1 MYKKQGFSLVEVMII
16 FTVFSVILAASL
28 PMITKK
34 TNPVPTKIPH
44 GVYRCIHTNGGL
56 LEELYS
62 GTRQISSDPVARCTF
77 DVPEAAQYKI
87 DMYSAGSGGTEFAQ
101 INGKNDD
108 GRSATFTMSDGLN
121 KANNKDPLFTP
132 SDNELV
138 NMFNGLYVVRSL
150 YTGDAGHGSTGD
162 MVYENPYE
170 ADCGVDLSVVR
181 NELNKKKAELKEAKA
196 LLKTVLTPAKLSE
209 AAGYNF
215 YPASWKTNGWLTAI
229 WHDWSN
235 EDNLTVCD
243 PDHGYEGLD
252 NWWCNTNGYNNFIS
266 KYYSMNASGKDSV
279 YIVFYLKWFDISS
292 LPNTV
297 ATLVESVRKELS
309 TIPNVDTRKLDRAA
323 TSTYYHF
330 IGDLNAIKDYG
341 AIRHEYDDDA
351 SYYDCLG
358 DIGNAA
364 FVYPQLNDRVWVY
377 GFGGR
382 GDLDAPPPWYGGN
395 YCTTHCCMLRED
407 YPDHGGQFQ
416 FGMPHCANTI
426 KGGAGIRP
434 KALIDVF
441 MQAYNSQFTQEELN
455 AEENIN
461 KLEKE
466 IADLE
471 SELDSKNSSLLK
483 NNFYA
488 NPPRNPNYRQQ
499 HGIDMSD
506 PTFNE
511 IYNNPKYV
519 VNDEVRAQVQD
530 FCRVAFKNYYELSGK
545 TPEQTV
551 KFGQKRVAKYG
562 ADGGKGAYSRLV
574 YKIDYEQGLG
584 SNIDFSE
591 YIKRL
596 VTTGDIGGY
605 YPQVALNGN
614 SFQNV
619 ELNNGN
625 IYTIPKAYN
634 AAYKYA
640 DFSMQANNR
649 NIFSFT
655 SNIGS
660 SVNFGYQLASL
671 NVRKLAITN
680 PGGGVGKDHF
690 SQNEEYIPES
700 TRHSGGG
707 TAGAGGAGS
716 SGSSGSGNTG
726 SGSGTST
733 STGSHTL
740 ATELY
745 TLIADRGDNQTAN
758 LRWHI
763 SQLGLQNNNSSIVDV
778 IDSNAEGGQP
788 AKITVASN
796 NLKYKTK
803 TINNKFDAYKFFDQ
817 NYAYTANDESPASS
831 SNVRFKNQGKR
842 NNYSIN
848 SYNPDNSLRNDP
860 ISTLD
865 PSSSH
870 TIWQEPSLLI
880 TSKLWRKSYKLG
892 GAGNPGQ
899 QKSFTVANLGNQCT
913 FNIPAGGE
921 PFEQG
926 TTRANLSKMNA
937 SLTTSMQCKNS
948 SDKVVFKEEV
958 GNNYTSNNIEDVSS
972 SKNYVWSEAN
982 EAKGEH
988 KVGPDNAAQG
998 QKWGLTS
1005 LWAKIYKNFM
1015 STTNKDYDLNSYN
1028 IGKAGEGT
1036 TLTDKCLT
1044 RRGSYTEQMKYDTK
1058 YITIYQNASKTADVS
1073 YTNNLTQQLIRTER
1087 QFSVNN
1093 KTVSLGT
1100 KEIPFEQG
1108 NFKGV
1113 NCYGVD
1119 QAHLSDKNY
1128 QSATKNITTDSEE
1141 HKRGIMTLK
1150 AQPGG
1155 GGAVVITW

>member
-62 GTRQISSDPVARCTF
+62 GSRRITPANNYVQKCSF

-181 NELNKKKAELKEAKA
+181 NELNKKKDELTEAKA
-196 LLKTVLTPAKLSE
+196 QLKTVLTPAKLSE
-209 AAGYNF
+209 AGSSYFHPRRNNHDTGFDIVIWHGWNDITWCGADY
-215 YPASWKTNGWLTAI
+215 SHSENGW
-229 WHDWSN
+229 
-235 EDNLTVCD
+235 
-243 PDHGYEGLD
+243 
-252 NWWCNTNGYNNFIS
+252 CNANGFPNFIS
-266 KYYSMNASGKDSV
+266 KYYSMNASGDNSP
-279 YIVFYLKWFDISS
+279 YIALAFARFDINTLPTRLYNILES
-292 LPNTV
+292 LAGDLSIIPNIDRMKLYNAKYT
-297 ATLVESVRKELS
+297 TLSHFTSNLTSIKDNAPVKEL
-309 TIPNVDTRKLDRAA
+309 
-323 TSTYYHF
+323 Y
-330 IGDLNAIKDYG
+330 
-341 AIRHEYDDDA
+341 DA
-351 SYYDCLG
+351 SYWNLAEDV
-358 DIGNAA
+358 GNVAS
-364 FVYPQLNDRVWVY
+364 FWPLLNDRVWIY
-377 GFGGR
+377 GIATL
-382 GDLDAPPPWYGGN
+382 GDLDARLGWGDTCLSNCCVLSN
-395 YCTTHCCMLRED
+395 Y
-407 YPDHGGQFQ
+407 YPDATSYHY
-416 FGMPHCANTI
+416 GMPHCANTVH
-426 KGGAGIRP
+426 GGAGIRP

-625 IYTIPKAYN
+625 IYTIPKAVN

-640 DFSMQANNR
+640 DFSIQANNR

-671 NVRKLAITN
+671 NVRKLAITD
-680 PGGGVGKDHF
+680 PGGRVGKDHF

>member
-62 GTRQISSDPVARCTF
+62 GTRQISSDTVARCTF

-181 NELNKKKAELKEAKA
+181 NELNKKKDELKEAKA
-196 LLKTVLTPAKLSE
+196 QLKTVLTPAKLSE
-209 AAGYNF
+209 ADSHYFHPRYHDDTGFAI
-215 YPASWKTNGWLTAI
+215 AI
-229 WHDWSN
+229 WHDWNVITLCGEDYSHSDN
-235 EDNLTVCD
+235 E
-243 PDHGYEGLD
+243 
-252 NWWCNTNGYNNFIS
+252 WCNANGFPNFIS
-266 KYYSMNASGKDSV
+266 KYYSMNASGYNSP
-279 YIVFYLKWFDISS
+279 YILLALARFDINTLPTRLYNILDS
-292 LPNTV
+292 L
-297 ATLVESVRKELS
+297 ARDLS
-309 TIPNVDTRKLDRAA
+309 IIPNIDRMKLYNAKFTTLSHF
-323 TSTYYHF
+323 TSN
-330 IGDLNAIKDYG
+330 LNSIKDNAPVKEVY
-341 AIRHEYDDDA
+341 DA
-351 SYYDCLG
+351 SYWNLTEDV
-358 DIGNAA
+358 GNVAA
-364 FVYPQLNDRVWVY
+364 VWPLLNDRVWIY
-377 GFGGR
+377 GLASL
-382 GDLDAPPPWYGGN
+382 GDLDLRLGWGGKCLSN
-395 YCTTHCCMLRED
+395 CCVLSD
-407 YPDHGGQFQ
+407 YYPYATSYQY
-416 FGMPHCANTI
+416 GMPHCANTVH
-426 KGGAGIRP
+426 GGAGIRP

-471 SELDSKNSSLLK
+471 SELDSKNTSLLK

-640 DFSMQANNR
+640 DFSMQANDR

-671 NVRKLAITN
+671 NVRKLAITD